1 MLFRKGASP
10 FVFLLLKSMNILI
23 NNQETQTVSA
33 NIMQLSIELNLP
45 ERGVALAVNN
55 SIVPRTSWEETSIQE
70 GDNITIIKAAF
81 GG

>member
-1 MLFRKGASP
+1 MTIRVNHEEVVTEVATIAALAQS
-10 FVFLLLKSMNILI
+10 
-23 NNQETQTVSA
+23 
-33 NIMQLSIELNLP
+33 LSLP

-55 SIVPRTSWEETSIQE
+55 RVIPRANWEDTQLAE

>member
-1 MLFRKGASP
+1 MF
-10 FVFLLLKSMNILI
+10 FLLLKSMNILI

>member
-1 MLFRKGASP
+1 MAKR
-10 FVFLLLKSMNILI
+10 III
-23 NNQETQTVSA
+23 NNEERQTEAQYITQLAT
-33 NIMQLSIELNLP
+33 ELNLP

-55 SIVPRTSWEETSIQE
+55 KIVPRASWATVLINE